1 MESAEIH
8 IIVTP
13 QGFNRAEVL
22 SPKELG
28 QSEQDLAMAAY
39 GQIAVEI
46 YRSRRRV
53 DQILGQ
59 TDQPDPNPTE
69 IRVYS

>member
-1 MESAEIH
+1 MS
-8 IIVTP
+8 
-13 QGFNRAEVL
+13 R
-22 SPKELG
+22 KELG

-46 YRSRRRV
+46 YRFRRRV

-59 TDQPDPNPTE
+59 TDQPDPDPTE